1 MGMIRARDGFM
12 IQKML
17 NDYMIIAVGESSRT
31 FHSIIQTNE
40 TGAFYWHM
48 IEQGTTP
55 DMLIRAAMERFED
68 LDEDTAKADIQEFLE
83 RISPAVETIQ

>member
-1 MGMIRARDGFM
+1 MIMVRDGFM
-12 IQKML
+12 MQKML

-55 DMLIRAAMERFED
+55 ELLIRAAMERFED
-68 LDEDTAKADIQEFLE
+68 LDEETAREDILEFLE
-83 RISPAVETIQ
+83 KISPAVVTIQ

>member
-1 MGMIRARDGFM
+1 MIRAREGFM

-17 NDYMIIAVGESSRT
+17 NDYMIIAVGENAKS

-48 IEQGTTP
+48 IEKGTTP
-55 DMLIRAAMERFED
+55 EQLIQAALERFED
-68 LDEDTAKADIQEFLE
+68 LDESTARQDILEFLDS
-83 RISPAVETIQ
+83 ISPAVETI

>member
-1 MGMIRARDGFM
+1 MIMVRDGFM
-12 IQKML
+12 MQKML
-17 NDYMIIAVGESSRT
+17 NDYMIIAIGESSRT

-55 DMLIRAAMERFED
+55 ELLIRAAMEHFED
-68 LDEDTAKADIQEFLE
+68 LDEETAREDILEFLE
-83 RISPAVETIQ
+83 KISPAVVTIQ

>member
-40 TGAFYWHM
+40 TGAFY
-48 IEQGTTP
+48 
-55 DMLIRAAMERFED
+55 
-68 LDEDTAKADIQEFLE
+68 
-83 RISPAVETIQ
+83 

>member
-1 MGMIRARDGFM
+1 MIRAREGFM

-17 NDYMIIAVGESSRT
+17 NDYMIIAIGENAKS

-48 IEQGTTP
+48 IEKGTTP
-55 DMLIRAAMERFED
+55 EQLIQAALARFED
-68 LDEDTAKADIQEFLE
+68 LDEPTARQDINEFLE
-83 RISPAVETIQ
+83 SISPAVETIQ